1 MVGLYLGWM
10 ETLDKGLVPV
20 LLLAN
25 PEQGAPE
32 HEEAQWAAVI
42 ACLEEMRTPVQE
54 NGGSSSSMT
63 HGNSLPDLLGL
74 GEMPHF

>member
-1 MVGLYLGWM
+1 M

-63 HGNSLPDLLGL
+63 QGNSLPDRLGL